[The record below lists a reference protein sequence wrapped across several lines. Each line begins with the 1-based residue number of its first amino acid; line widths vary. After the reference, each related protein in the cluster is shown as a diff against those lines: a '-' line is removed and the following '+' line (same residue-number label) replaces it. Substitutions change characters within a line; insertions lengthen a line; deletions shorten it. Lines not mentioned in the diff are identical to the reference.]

1 MPSIRRAANPQVSR
15 RFPLPPRPI
24 ALALLLVLAG
34 GVAAA
39 APPRLS
45 PAEVA
50 TLSGAAGPACTWRF
64 VETTPAAENAWIERW
79 RASDCAAAG
88 TWNLQLEPG
97 PNGRLAVT
105 VLLPGETRQPP
116 AVQAAATLAVLGR
129 AAGDRCRERRV
140 VDTAVLTTGEGRSVE
155 RWTVTACGDRRH
167 YRLTFTADQPGPPSI
182 DLEPAAPPTALSR

>member
-1 MPSIRRAANPQVSR
+1 MPSIPRAANPHAPR

-24 ALALLLVLAG
+24 ALALLLLLAG

-50 TLSGAAGPACTWRF
+50 ALSGEAGPTCTWRF
-64 VETTPAAENAWIERW
+64 VETAAAAENTWIERW

-88 TWNLQLEPG
+88 IWNLQLDPG
-97 PNGRLAVT
+97 PDGRLAVT

-140 VDTAVLTTGEGRSVE
+140 VDTAVLMAEEGRSVE

-167 YRLTFTADQPGPPSI
+167 YRLVFTADGAGPPSI
-182 DLEPAAPPTALSR
+182 DLEPAARPTALSR